1 MVGLCTGGLA
11 TAAYAASS
19 SLEDLHALGVPTVV
33 LCFDVGMQADFAS
46 RMVYEQGA
54 TLQSWSMAI
63 ADITE
68 TEATAITEDFASE
81 TQNEGN
87 PCSTCFLGAV
97 ALNGISINGPP
108 PALKGFQDYLAR
120 RQAKLKPRWLP
131 IYAAYHAPH
140 IHSPVDVSGFLQ
152 RCEIDLGFLTGVSQ
166 RRPVISPRTG
176 ELLGSLNALELFR
189 IAINDT
195 LCEPLRLDRVVARVI
210 STVRET
216 DAANVQVT
224 VLPPS
229 AAYDRTVSMLSRETH
244 VKTTIRSL
252 PSPSEQPQNP
262 QKHAAGAAPLAIVGM
277 SGRFPGAQSVDALWT
292 VLEAGLDM
300 HKTVS
305 QVQPQ
310 SNPTQQT
317 EATADALHCRF
328 RTIASTSRRT

>member
-1 MVGLCTGGLA
+1 MVVGLCTGGLV

-63 ADITE
+63 ADIAE
-68 TEATAITEDFASE
+68 TEATAIMEDFAGE

-87 PCSTCFLGAV
+87 LCNACFLGAV
-97 ALNGISINGPP
+97 TLSGVSINGPP
-108 PALKGFQDYLAR
+108 PALKAFQDYLAR
-120 RQAKLKPRWLP
+120 RRVNLKPRWLP

-140 IHSPVDVSGFLQ
+140 IHNPVDLSGFLE
-152 RCEIDLGFLTGVSQ
+152 RCEIDVGFLTGFSQ
-166 RRPVISPRTG
+166 RRTVISPRTG
-176 ELLGSLNALELFR
+176 ELLRSLNALELFR
-189 IAINDT
+189 IAIHDT
-195 LCEPLRLDRVVARVI
+195 LCEHLRLDRVIARLI

-216 DAANVQVT
+216 GAANVQVT

-244 VKTTIRSL
+244 VKTTIRGL
-252 PSPSEQPQNP
+252 PPPLEQPQNL
-262 QKHAAGAAPLAIVGM
+262 QKHAAGATVPLAIVGM
-277 SGRFPGAQSVDALWT
+277 SGRFPGAESVDALWT

-300 HKTVS
+300 HKTVG
-305 QVQPQ
+305 VQIQPI
-310 SNPTQQT
+310 S
-317 EATADALHCRF
+317 ARRGHC
-328 RTIASTSRRT
+328 